1 MSRSNLLAASL
12 LVLTAVSSVQAQ
24 SPAPTAAKPVDPP
37 PTTAAGS
44 PRTRAQVTAEVER
57 AMRDGTWRCA
67 TTNRG
72 WCGTTPQDGPP
83 ARNPRG

>member
-1 MSRSNLLAASL
+1 MSRTSLLATSL
-12 LVLTAVSSVQAQ
+12 LFLTVVGSVHAQ
-24 SPAPTAAKPVDPP
+24 SRAPTPAKAADAQ
-37 PTTAAGS
+37 TATAAGT

>member
-1 MSRSNLLAASL
+1 MRTRLLTTLPLLWIVLASAQAGAASTSP
-12 LVLTAVSSVQAQ
+12 VAQ
-24 SPAPTAAKPVDPP
+24 SAAS
-37 PTTAAGS
+37 TQASAGL
-44 PRTRAQVTAEVER
+44 TRAQVRAEAYR

-83 ARNPRG
+83 ARNPR

>member
-1 MSRSNLLAASL
+1 MRTRLLITLPLLWIVVAPAQANAAPTSPVAQSAASTQTSTGL
-12 LVLTAVSSVQAQ
+12 
-24 SPAPTAAKPVDPP
+24 
-37 PTTAAGS
+37 
-44 PRTRAQVTAEVER
+44 TRAQVRAEAYR

-83 ARNPRG
+83 ARNPR